1 MKSLRKSGLSAIII
15 VAFVLIGGYFA
26 VTNVQNKG
34 EVAPAVTTQNQGEEL
49 QVDVTID
56 YAGEGNKQA
65 ETKSASITN
74 GETAWEV
81 LESAIGAENIEYQD
95 YGGDLGIFISGINGV
110 KPKGDKFWLFKV
122 NGEGSKVG
130 VSAYKVKPGDKLE
143 LVITKAK

>member
-1 MKSLRKSGLSAIII
+1 MKSLKKSGLSVII
-15 VAFVLIGGYFA
+15 VAAFVLIGGYFA
-26 VTNVQNKG
+26 ITNIQNKG
-34 EVAPAVTTQNQGEEL
+34 EIASSVTSQSQEEAL
-49 QVDVTID
+49 QVAVTID

-65 ETKSASITN
+65 ETKVASITN